1 MRLDILFEDDE
12 LLVINK
18 PPGLLMHASS
28 IARDVD
34 ENLVDLL
41 KEQLSYPIF
50 TVHRLDRKTSGAV
63 IIGKKSKVASAL
75 AEQFASRVIEKRYL
89 AITRGYLLKEVFLDY
104 SLKNENGNPQNAQ
117 TLFKPLKYAE
127 IDIETAK
134 YPTTRFTLVEAYP
147 KTGRMHQIRR
157 HLAHLRHYIVN
168 DKPHGDCKLNNAF
181 TRDLGYKTMMLHAER
196 ITFIHPISKEQLVI
210 KAPLPKEF
218 DYLERHLPWNS
229 KL

>member
-1 MRLDILFEDDE
+1 MELDILFEDNE
-12 LLVINK
+12 LLVVNK

-28 IARDVD
+28 IAKDVD

-41 KEQLSYPIF
+41 KKQLGYSIF
-50 TVHRLDRKTSGAV
+50 TIHRLDRKTSGAV
-63 IIGKKSKVASAL
+63 IIGKRSEIASVL
-75 AEQFASRVIEKRYL
+75 AKQFASRTIEKRYL
-89 AITRGYLLKEVFLDY
+89 AIVRGYLLEEVFLDY
-104 SLKNENGNPQNAQ
+104 SLKNENGNEQNAQ

-181 TRDLGYKTMMLHAER
+181 TRDFGYKTMMLHAKKV
-196 ITFIHPISKEQLVI
+196 TFIHPVSNEELII

-218 DYLERHLPWNS
+218 DYLEKHLPWKN
-229 KL
+229 KI